1 MSYIRCDNEFD
12 EIDDFD
18 MPLKQDA
25 WLNADISRELEILGA
40 EIKNNKL
47 IKKES
52 C

>member
-1 MSYIRCDNEFD
+1 MDYIRCDDEFD
-12 EIDDFD
+12 EIDEFD
-18 MPLKQDA
+18 MPLEKDA
-25 WLNADISRELEILGA
+25 WLYADISRELEILGA